1 MARRRSALEWRGLVE
16 RFESSGLSGEVFAR
30 RNQLNP
36 RTLLW
41 WQSRIRC
48 GHAKV
53 TEEFRF
59 VEVLPRAEVAPPAL
73 QGEPSPSRRAAVSVY
88 ARGVRVEVRPGF
100 DPATLTA
107 VLEALSV
114 QVQVVVDQTRRP
126 TPQDEWGALSAERQ
140 DILAALVAVA
150 EDSGELDRPV
160 QHEELVERVRSPAA
174 VLKMPAKGLAER
186 GHLWFNE
193 FSGGWAVS
201 LTPRGFV
208 FTQLA
213 REPDAT
219 RAAVGALARSLPA
232 EGVSTVGKVAE
243 AAGTGLPLALAVV
256 RRWAELQ
263 LLEASAVHPPEHS
276 RVLNVQQ
283 VLLEARSDEV
293 AVDLLKLV

>member
-1 MARRRSALEWRGLVE
+1 MPSLFSLFITYLQERRRSS
-16 RFESSGLSGEVFAR
+16 ESK
-30 RNQLNP
+30 
-36 RTLLW
+36 TL
-41 WQSRIRC
+41 
-48 GHAKV
+48 
-53 TEEFRF
+53 
-59 VEVLPRAEVAPPAL
+59 
-73 QGEPSPSRRAAVSVY
+73 
-88 ARGVRVEVRPGF
+88 
-100 DPATLTA
+100 DPAAFQAWLKEEAMPQLTRSAAEHAETLAAMQVSSKVQLDQITA

-232 EGVSTVGKVAE
+232 EGDRKS
-243 AAGTGLPLALAVV
+243 VV
-256 RRWAELQ
+256 
-263 LLEASAVHPPEHS
+263 
-276 RVLNVQQ
+276 
-283 VLLEARSDEV
+283 
-293 AVDLLKLV
+293 